1 MSDSSLS
8 TLSTLPTPHYY
19 IVNAYDEL
27 VRSNVQGLMKKMD
40 MCQCEKCYL
49 DACALVFNNGFARFV
64 TTREGELLGKL
75 PDMNHSHHV
84 DLIVAATEALTVV
97 KNAPQH

>member
-1 MSDSSLS
+1 M
-8 TLSTLPTPHYY
+8 TTPTGNTPHYQ

-27 VRSNVQGLMKKMD
+27 VRSNVHNLMEMMD
-40 MCQCEKCYL
+40 MCKCEKCFL

-75 PDMNHSHHV
+75 PDMNHSNHV
-84 DLIVAATEALTVV
+84 DLVVAATEALTLV